1 MPPGGESPEYGSLGV
16 ITITILLIIAIIGAG
31 FFFYQSQERI
41 VKDRITS
48 ELSSIAYLKADQIAA
63 WRGERLE
70 DAIVISKDQ
79 TLAERAEAVL
89 VSSDPFNNKDILMRF
104 GRINTSYPYRNV
116 QLVSRNG
123 RVYAS
128 LAPSEMAISPDL
140 QLPLAESL
148 SSRRAILT
156 DLMLDNGDNSTSMYV
171 IAPLILTNSS
181 RDETIGAVILTI
193 DPNID
198 LYPRVQGWPVPS
210 KSAETL
216 LVEREGDNVLFL
228 NNLRHQ
234 NNTALSLKI
243 PLSQTANPAVMAVRG
258 TTGAFEGRDYRGVDV
273 ISVLTPVS
281 GSPWF
286 MVTKI
291 DTAEAYSAWQAS
303 SGLILILI
311 IGAVAGVFIVMGLLW
326 QRRQKY
332 YYRTLYTN
340 EAVQRQNEQKRRQWM
355 EVLLRLGEMDSAKDY
370 EITGYVLEA
379 ACTLTESPVAFFGM
393 LDPEERMFEST
404 AWSKSIQKDH
414 AGSASSGHLPIDQAG
429 LWAEAVQSRRPAI
442 VNDYATSLPIK
453 NEIFTDSIPVFRFLS
468 VPVFEGTRIVMVSTV
483 ANRESGY
490 SATDAENLALLM
502 QGAWNHI
509 RKRRAEEAL
518 LQKTSDLEAAYEEI
532 TASDE
537 ELRSSYEDLA
547 NTQQALAESERKYRN
562 LYLYAQVGLFETSF
576 KDATVVACNQMY
588 ADLAGF
594 SSVEDAI
601 GKDIL
606 HLYVN
611 PDERSHVSQILK
623 EQGFIE
629 NCVVQFRNQ
638 STGRIFWGQFSARY
652 NHERDMAE
660 GTLVDVT
667 TEIEAKTALRESE
680 QRLREAQEMAHLGF
694 WSWDIKTG
702 HVEWSDE
709 VYRIFGLDPDVFTP
723 EIDSVL
729 ALSPWPEDQQRDREL
744 IRKAMDSCEPGT
756 YEQRFLRPD
765 KSIGYYHSTFQGRYD
780 PTGNL
785 VSIVGT
791 VLDITQQKLAES
803 EIIRMNE
810 TLLRQTKTLSILNRI
825 ITISNRV
832 VDRPALL
839 QTILDDTLDLMDYD
853 AGGIY
858 LIDKAT
864 QTASIACSKN
874 LPPEFLASAETISIL
889 TPPYDSLFIKGIP
902 IITNHYDRVFPANAE
917 KTKFLSVANIPLSSK
932 NEISGSL
939 NVISKQRHIITEN
952 EKETLLSIARELGNT
967 LRKMAAEEEMMKA
980 EDALRKSEEKYR
992 ILFNRM
998 VEGSAL
1004 HEMIYDP
1011 SGNPADYRILDV
1023 NPAFEAIIGIN
1034 RNAVIGK
1041 CSREAYGVETPPFLN
1056 TYARVAATGQPEVF
1070 EVYFAPMRKHFSIS
1084 VYSPQA
1090 GRFATIFED
1099 ITDRKQAEQQREGL
1113 INELEKKNTE
1123 LEQFTYTVSHDLK
1136 SPLITIKGFAGMV
1149 DEDARKG
1156 DLVQLEKDLSRIT
1169 EAAETMQE
1177 LLADLLELSRIGKIA
1192 NPSQLIPFTRIA
1204 REAVDL
1210 LAVPLAERGVR
1221 VKIDPDLPVVNVDH
1235 ARIREVLVNLI
1246 ENAIKFSGNRKDPL
1260 IHIGAEYDR
1269 KKAVFFVKDNG
1280 IGINPRY
1287 LSRIFNLFERLEPS
1301 VQGTGI
1307 GLPITR
1313 RIIEAHGGKIWA
1325 ESDGE
1330 GKGTIFRFTLEGTYI
1345 RNTDNNNNG
1354 QIKE

>member
-1 MPPGGESPEYGSLGV
+1 MPPEGESPEYGSRGA
-16 ITITILLIIAIIGAG
+16 IIIIILLIIAIIGAG
-31 FFFYQSQERI
+31 FVFYQSQERL
-41 VKDRITS
+41 VKDSITT
-48 ELSSIAYLKADQIAA
+48 ELSSIVSLKADQIAA
-63 WRGERLE
+63 WRGERLG

-79 TLAERAEAVL
+79 ILAERAELVL
-89 VSSDPFNNKDILMRF
+89 NSSDPSSSNEILAQFN
-104 GRINTSYPYRNV
+104 GINTSYQYRNV
-116 QLVSRNG
+116 QLVGRDG
-123 RVYAS
+123 RVYTS
-128 LAPSEMAISPDL
+128 LAPSDLAITPDL
-140 QLPLAESL
+140 QLPLAESFV
-148 SSRRAILT
+148 SRQAILT
-156 DLMLDNGDNSTSMYV
+156 DLMLDTRDNSTSMYA
-171 IAPLILTNSS
+171 IAPLVLTHGGRN
-181 RDETIGAVILTI
+181 ETIGAVILTI
-193 DPNID
+193 DPHPA
-198 LYPRVQGWPVPS
+198 LYPLVQSWPVAS

-216 LVEREGDNVLFL
+216 LVERDGENVLFL

-234 NNTALSLKI
+234 NNTALHLEI
-243 PLSQTANPAVMAVRG
+243 PLSQTEVPAVMAVRG
-258 TTGAFEGRDYRGVDV
+258 ATGVFEGRDYRGIDV
-273 ISVLTPVS
+273 ISVLIPVS

-286 MVTKI
+286 MVAKI
-291 DTAEAYSAWQAS
+291 DTAEAYSTWQAG
-303 SGLILILI
+303 SGLILLLI
-311 IGAVAGVFIVMGLLW
+311 IGAVVGVFIVLGLLW

-332 YYRTLYTN
+332 YYRTLYTA
-340 EAVQRQNEQKRRQWM
+340 ETARRQDEQKRRQWM
-355 EVLLRLGEMDSAKDY
+355 EVLLRLGEMDPAKEREVAEY
-370 EITGYVLEA
+370 ILEA
-379 ACTLTESPVAFFGM
+379 ACRLTESPVAFFGM
-393 LDPEERMFEST
+393 LDPEETMIEGMV
-404 AWSKSIQKDH
+404 WSGSIKKDN
-414 AGSASSGHLPIDQAG
+414 AARTIPGHLPIDQAG
-429 LWAEAVQSRRPAI
+429 IWAGAVQSRRPVI
-442 VNDYATSLPIK
+442 VNDYAIHPPIK
-453 NEIFTDSIPVFRFLS
+453 NEIYTDHIQVFRFLS
-468 VPVFEGTRIVMVSTV
+468 VPIFEGTRIVMVSTV
-483 ANRESGY
+483 ANGESGY
-490 SATDAENLALLM
+490 SATDTENLTLLM
-502 QGAWNHI
+502 QGVWNHL
-509 RKRRAEEAL
+509 RKRKAEEAL

-537 ELRSSYEDLA
+537 EIRASYEELA
-547 NTQQALAESERKYRN
+547 SAQHALAESERKYRN
-562 LYLYAQVGLFETSF
+562 LYHYAQVGLFETSF

-611 PDERSHVSQILK
+611 PDERSKVSLILK

-629 NCVVQFRNQ
+629 NYVVQFRNQ
-638 STGRIFWGQFSARY
+638 STDRIFWGQFSARY
-652 NHERDMAE
+652 NHERDIAE
-660 GTLVDVT
+660 GTLIDVT

-680 QRLREAQEMAHLGF
+680 RRLREAQEMAHLGF

-709 VYRIFGLDPDVFTP
+709 VYRIFCLDPNVFTP

-729 ALSPWPEDQQRDREL
+729 ALSPWSEDQQRDREL
-744 IRKAMDSCEPGT
+744 IRKAMESREPGT

-825 ITISNRV
+825 ITTSNRV
-832 VDRPALL
+832 VDRQALL
-839 QTILDDTLDLMDYD
+839 QKILDDTLDLMDFD

-864 QTASIACSKN
+864 QTASVACSKN
-874 LPPEFLASAETISIL
+874 LPSEFLASVETISII

-902 IITNHYDRVFPANAE
+902 SIINHYDRISPANTE
-917 KTKFLSVANIPLSSK
+917 KTGFLSVASIPLYSK
-932 NEISGSL
+932 NEISGSI

-980 EDALRKSEEKYR
+980 EDALRESEEKYR

-1004 HEMIYDP
+1004 HEMIYDT

-1041 CSREAYGVETPPFLN
+1041 SSREAYGVETPPFLN
-1056 TYARVAATGQPEVF
+1056 TYARVVATGQPEGF

-1099 ITDRKQAEQQREGL
+1099 ITDRRQAEQQREGL
-1113 INELEKKNTE
+1113 IRELEKKNTE

-1156 DLVQLEKDLSRIT
+1156 DLLQLENDLGRIT
-1169 EAAETMQE
+1169 KAAETMQE

-1192 NPSQLIPFTRIA
+1192 NPSQRIPFTGIA

-1221 VKIDPDLPVVNVDH
+1221 VKIDPDLPTVNVDH

-1246 ENAIKFSGNRKDPL
+1246 ENAIKFSGNSKDPL
-1260 IHIGAEYDR
+1260 IHIGAEYEGNR
-1269 KKAVFFVKDNG
+1269 PVFFVKDNG
-1280 IGINPRY
+1280 IGINPQY

-1330 GKGTIFRFTLEGTYI
+1330 GKGTKFRFTLEGTYI